1 MDPEFER
8 NQQQDAQERKWVM
21 IPMSVMTDDRLTL
34 ADKVVFGRAFYFETF
49 FESPGRTASVLGIS
63 ENKVKISKRKLEQ
76 LGYLECI
83 GNDGRGKKYIA
94 TLQQGRV
101 SENDRQRI
109 RICPSENQ
117 NLTPENKVEIKDEYS
132 SFNKLKEASEALDT
146 DPEEKPKQYGNA
158 QVNELLADWLDATGF
173 DYKNQK
179 PERYAIAGL
188 IRQHGYE
195 RTKTLVSLVSTAKRS
210 GDQFAPQIAKP
221 SQLRGKYSKLEA
233 LVMWD
238 EKRKAKQQ
246 AEEAKTDWVKPEY
259 LKRAVLEPEYE
270 RSPEEDAR
278 ITQMMKDC
286 RKTMPFLIRAEER
299 KRQQAE
305 KGSE

>member
-1 MDPEFER
+1 MDPQESTAIKFVILT
-8 NQQQDAQERKWVM
+8 QDILCAKEINSQEK
-21 IPMSVMTDDRLTL
+21 IIL
-34 ADKVVFGRAFYFETF
+34 GRISGFSDF
-49 FESPGRTASVLGIS
+49 FESAEKTAELLGL
-63 ENKVKISKRKLEQ
+63 SKRVVERAKRHLEE
-76 LGYLECI
+76 LGYI
-83 GNDGRGKKYIA
+83 RAIRNTGRGKAYVA
-94 TLQQGRV
+94 TH
-101 SENDRQRI
+101 
-109 RICPSENQ
+109 ICPTKNGNADLPKLAGQTYQ
-117 NLTPENKVEIKDEYS
+117 NWQTENKDESKYEYS
-132 SFNKLKEASEALDT
+132 SFNKLKEASEALDV

-195 RTKTLVSLVSTAKRS
+195 RTKALVSLVSTAKRS

-278 ITQMMKDC
+278 ITEMMKNC
-286 RKTMPFLIRAEER
+286 RQTMPFLIRAEER

>member
-1 MDPEFER
+1 MDPEIER

-49 FESPGRTASVLGIS
+49 FESPARTASVLGIS
-63 ENKVKISKRKLEQ
+63 ENQVKMSKRKLEQ

-83 GNDGRGKKYIA
+83 DNTGRGKKYIA

-101 SENDRQRI
+101 SKFDRQSI
-109 RICPSENQ
+109 KICSSENQ

-195 RTKTLVSLVSTAKRS
+195 RTKALVKLVNDAKRS

-233 LVMWD
+233 LVMWS
-238 EKRKAKQQ
+238 EKREAKQK
-246 AEEAKTDWVKPEY
+246 AEEAAADWIRPEY
-259 LKRAVLEPEYE
+259 LRPAKLEPEYQ
-270 RSPEEDAR
+270 RTPEEDAR
-278 ITQMMKDC
+278 ISQMMKNC
-286 RKTMPFLIRAEER
+286 RQTMPFLIRAEER

>member
-34 ADKVVFGRAFYFETF
+34 ADKVVFGRAFFFETF
-49 FESPGRTASVLGIS
+49 FESPARTASVLGIS

-109 RICPSENQ
+109 RKCPSENQ

-132 SFNKLKEASEALDT
+132 SFNKLKEASEALET

-195 RTKTLVSLVSTAKRS
+195 RMKTLVRLVSDAKRS

-233 LVMWD
+233 LVMWS
-238 EKRKAKQQ
+238 EKREAKQK
-246 AEEAKTDWVKPEY
+246 AEEAAADWIRPEY
-259 LKRAVLEPEYE
+259 LRPAKLEPEYQ
-270 RSPEEDAR
+270 RTPEEDAR
-278 ITQMMKDC
+278 ISQMMKNC
-286 RKTMPFLIRAEER
+286 RQTMPFLIRAEER

>member
-1 MDPEFER
+1 MDPQESTAIKFVILT
-8 NQQQDAQERKWVM
+8 QDILCAKEINSQEK
-21 IPMSVMTDDRLTL
+21 IIL
-34 ADKVVFGRAFYFETF
+34 GRISGFSDF
-49 FESPGRTASVLGIS
+49 FESAERTAELLGL
-63 ENKVKISKRKLEQ
+63 SKRIVERAKRHLEE
-76 LGYLECI
+76 LGYI
-83 GNDGRGKKYIA
+83 RVIRNTGRGKAYVA
-94 TLQQGRV
+94 THIKKKKNGSADLPKLGGQTY
-101 SENDRQRI
+101 
-109 RICPSENQ
+109 Q
-117 NLTPENKVEIKDEYS
+117 NWQTENKDESKDKNS
-132 SFNKLKEASEALDT
+132 SFNKLKEASEALDV

-188 IRQHGYE
+188 IRRHGYE
-195 RTKTLVSLVSTAKRS
+195 RTKALVSLVSTAKRS

-233 LVMWD
+233 LVMWNQ
-238 EKRKAKQQ
+238 KREAKQQ
-246 AEEAKTDWVKPEY
+246 AEEAKTDWVRPEY
-259 LKRAVLEPEYE
+259 LRPAKLEPEFE

-278 ITQMMKDC
+278 ITEMMKNC